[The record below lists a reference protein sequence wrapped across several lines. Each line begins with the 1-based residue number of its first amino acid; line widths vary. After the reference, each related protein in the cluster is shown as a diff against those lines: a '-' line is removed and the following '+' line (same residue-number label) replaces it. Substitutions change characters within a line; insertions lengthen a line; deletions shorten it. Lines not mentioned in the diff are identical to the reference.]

1 MDQDQMDQDRPDED
15 RPDEDRP
22 ATGVLYHI
30 ATAADWA
37 QAQRDGE
44 YRMSTRGR
52 TLAAE
57 GYIHASTA
65 SQVLPV
71 ANLVYQDEQ
80 RDLLL
85 LVLDPARI
93 GAEIRWERVPGS
105 AAPFPHIYGPLPVG
119 AVRRAVPFGRDESGQ
134 FRFPIVISNDLGAA
148 DPGAADD
155 LPGAGRAPRPVW

>member
-1 MDQDQMDQDRPDED
+1 MAHDE
-15 RPDEDRP
+15 
-22 ATGVLYHI
+22 VLYHI
-30 ATAADWA
+30 AVGTDWA
-37 QAQRDGE
+37 QAQRAGE

-71 ANLVYQDEQ
+71 ANAYYRDEPG
-80 RDLLL
+80 DLLL

-105 AAPFPHIYGPLPVG
+105 ADPFPHIYGPLPVS
-119 AVRRAVPFGRDESGQ
+119 AVRQAIPLPRDESGQ
-134 FRFPIVISNDLGAA
+134 FTALPIG
-148 DPGAADD
+148 
-155 LPGAGRAPRPVW
+155 